1 MTTQMIDMHSILRAA
16 NDNFES
22 AFAQGDSARLAN
34 FYTDNAMLLPT
45 EADFVKGKKAIGD
58 FWQGAMDMGVKGIK
72 LEILEIE
79 QHGDSAIDIGQ
90 YTLSGEDGL
99 ILDKGKYLVVWKNEG
114 GSWKLDR
121 DMWNSSSKPT

>member
-1 MTTQMIDMHSILRAA
+1 MTTQMIDMHSILRSA

-22 AFAQGDSARLAN
+22 AFAQGNSARLAD

-72 LEILEIE
+72 LEILEVE
-79 QHGDSAIDIGQ
+79 QHGDSAIDIGM
-90 YTLSGEDGL
+90 YTLYGKDDQ

-114 GSWKLDR
+114 GNWKLDR
-121 DMWNSSSKPT
+121 DMWNSSTAH

>member
-1 MTTQMIDMHSILRAA
+1 MTTQMIDMHSILRSA

-58 FWQGAMDMGVKGIK
+58 FWQGAMDTGIKGIK
-72 LEILEIE
+72 LEILEVE
-79 QHGDSAIDIGQ
+79 QHGDSAIDIGL
-90 YTLSGEDGL
+90 YTLRGEDDQ
-99 ILDKGKYLVVWKNEG
+99 ILDEGKYLVVWKNEG
-114 GSWKLDR
+114 GSRKLDR
-121 DMWNSSSKPT
+121 DMWNSSTAH